1 MLGVVRR
8 FLPVLFGIALALPAR
23 AEAPTDLYA
32 AALRRIETLYL
43 ERDSLEAEAL
53 FVAAAEELEQ
63 QVEWL
68 LVDIDGPTATLS
80 IGDQL
85 LGSVTVGEWDS
96 LGDALRALESLVASA
111 PDLDSEATLDDN
123 LVLRTVILKGATDAL
138 DRHSRLL
145 YGDRLVAFDK
155 RLKGTY
161 FGIGARLSLGDDQEI
176 LITEVFPEHP
186 AARAGL
192 RDGDVVVR
200 IDGQATLGMTVTD
213 AVNRITGRRGT
224 NVELVVL
231 RTMDDD
237 PVELVFTVTRD
248 EINEPNVEWKP
259 LEPGFGF
266 IRIDHFSEQTT
277 KHLDRALVE
286 LEDEGALDR
295 GLVIDLRG
303 NTGGSM
309 MQSARSADAFVTSG
323 DLVRTVGPD
332 GGKVRGLVE
341 HIWADDD
348 GTEPD
353 VPIVVLQNHRTA
365 SGSEILAGSLRE
377 LDRAV
382 LIGTRSYGKGT
393 VQKVYT
399 LEPGARLKLTVAR
412 YLLAGGLSIDAMGG
426 IPPDLPVGRVRFDGN
441 GVHMVD
447 DLAPLDGPAPL
458 LFVEELVGWRDA
470 VPSERQRDSWVELA
484 LRVLARAAGPGREEL
499 LAAAGEVRELV
510 RAEEEQRMVATF
522 TGRGIDWSAGG
533 GSSGEP
539 LPLTVEVGLAAPVVG
554 GDLATVRT
562 KVTNHGDETLY
573 RVAVRLDSS
582 DRTWDRMFL
591 PVGTLAP
598 GASRIAE
605 ASAPIPLAIPS
616 RESSVGVVVQADGRP
631 ELEGAPTVLGYTG
644 VEPPPLRLAVQMLPP
659 DAEGIERARITVQ
672 NLGDQALM
680 GVRVRFEYPS
690 SSGIDL
696 LEYEAGIP
704 SLGPNAEGAV
714 QLGLDLSRFEGEELP
729 LRVHVES
736 TRYGELLAW
745 PISLPRSGVVEA
757 EAPEVMLVAPSR
769 HEEGSLE
776 LDIEVRDD
784 RGLDHIVVWA
794 DGDKVGY
801 HRGSGRKQTLG
812 VPVDIGPGR
821 NWVVIEAIDNQGLR
835 KREVVYVRGLPA
847 TPITTGE

>member
-1 MLGVVRR
+1 MVRR
-8 FLPVLFGIALALPAR
+8 LLPVAFGIVLALPAR

-53 FVAAAEELEQ
+53 FVAAAEELEL

-80 IGDQL
+80 IGEQV
-85 LGSVTVGEWDS
+85 LGVVTVGDWDS

-111 PDLDSEATLDDN
+111 PEFDPEATLDED
-123 LVLRTVILKGATDAL
+123 LVLRTAILKGATDAL

-176 LITEVFPEHP
+176 LITEVFQDNP
-186 AARAGL
+186 AAQAGL
-192 RDGDVVVR
+192 QGGDVVLR
-200 IDGQATLGMTVTD
+200 INGQATLGMTVND
-213 AVNRITGRRGT
+213 AVDRITGRRGT
-224 NVELVVL
+224 SVELVVL
-231 RTMDDD
+231 RMMGDDLL
-237 PVELVFTVTRD
+237 ELVFTLTRD
-248 EINEPNVEWKP
+248 EIKEPNVEWRA

-277 KHLDRALVE
+277 TQLDRALVE

-309 MQSARSADAFVTSG
+309 MQSARSADAFLTSG

-348 GTEPD
+348 GTEPE

-426 IPPDLPVGRVRFDGN
+426 IPPDLPVGLVRFDGD

-447 DLAPLDGPAPL
+447 DLAALDSPAPL
-458 LFVEELVGWRDA
+458 LFVDELAGWREDA
-470 VPSERQRDSWVELA
+470 APEREQDTWVELA
-484 LRVLARAAGPGREEL
+484 VRVLARVGGPDRDEL

-522 TGRGIDWSAGG
+522 SARGIDWSAGR
-533 GSSGEP
+533 GSSEEP
-539 LPLTVEVGLAAPVVG
+539 LPLTVEVGLAAPAVG
-554 GDLATVRT
+554 GGPATVRA
-562 KVTNHGDETLY
+562 KVTNHGDAALY

-582 DRTWDRMFL
+582 DRTWNRMFL
-591 PVGTLAP
+591 PVGALAP
-598 GASRIAE
+598 GESRIAE
-605 ASAPIPLAIPS
+605 ASAPIALATPS

-631 ELEGAPTVLGYTG
+631 EFEALPTVLGYTG
-644 VEPPPLRLAVQMLPP
+644 GEPPPLRLAVQMLPP
-659 DAEGIERARITVQ
+659 DAEGIERARITLQ
-672 NLGDQALM
+672 NLGEQGLM
-680 GVRVRFEYPS
+680 GVRVRFEYPT

-696 LEYEAGIP
+696 LEYDAGMA

-714 QLGLDLSRFEGEELP
+714 LLGLDLSRFEGDELP

-745 PISLPRSGVVEA
+745 SLSLPRSGVVEL
-757 EAPEVMLVAPSR
+757 EAPEVKVVAPAR
-769 HEEGSLE
+769 HEEGSLV
-776 LDIEVRDD
+776 LDIEARDD
-784 RGLDHIVVWA
+784 QGIDHIVVWA
-794 DGDKVGY
+794 DGDKVAY
-801 HRGSGRKQTLG
+801 HRGGARKETLR

-821 NWVVIEAIDNQGLR
+821 NRVVIEVIDDQGLR
-835 KREVVYVRGLPA
+835 EREVVYVRGLPA
-847 TPITTGE
+847 TSITTGE